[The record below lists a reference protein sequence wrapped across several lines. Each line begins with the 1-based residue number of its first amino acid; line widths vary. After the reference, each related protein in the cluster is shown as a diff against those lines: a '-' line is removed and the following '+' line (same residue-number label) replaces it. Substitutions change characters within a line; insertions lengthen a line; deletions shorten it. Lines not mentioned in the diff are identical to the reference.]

1 LLGGIPLKKVLLGLL
16 LLLNLFFIVYFLSD
30 KGIIFSHKI
39 SMYLWGAYLVAGL
52 IYSIP
57 FIIRYK
63 KNSNLNIFLS
73 FGVLTTSLCSLGV
86 IVFFYSLF
94 RTIGG

>member
-1 LLGGIPLKKVLLGLL
+1 LKKALLCLIF
-16 LLLNLFFIVYFLSD
+16 LLNLFFIIYFLSD
-30 KGIIFSHKI
+30 KGIIFSAKI
-39 SMYLWGAYLVAGL
+39 NMYIWGAYLVGGL

-63 KNSNLNIFLS
+63 KSSNLNIFLS

-86 IVFFYSLF
+86 IAFFYSLF
-94 RTIGG
+94 RTMGG